1 MMGFEIDYL
10 PVGSGKH
17 SGDAIALRY
26 GNLFGPRSEQVVV
39 VIDGGT
45 KESGQALVDHIN
57 THYGTTKVDYAFCT
71 HADGDHASGLTVV
84 VEQLEVG
91 VLVMQQP
98 WDHAEEIRALFK
110 DGRISDLS
118 LGIRIRKSLQAAHD
132 LETTAME
139 SGVTIVEAFAGD
151 HTPDGVIRVLGPSR
165 DYYQTLICNFR
176 GTPEPKGLVELSLL
190 KAAGVVDQ
198 AVQWFDESLFGESL
212 REPADDTSAEN
223 NSSMILYMEYEGQ
236 GVLFTADAGVPA
248 LTRAADYAGATGIG
262 LQGLRLLH
270 VPHHGSKRNV
280 GPKILNRITAHTA
293 YISASVDGEPK
304 HPSKKVTNALKRRG
318 ASVFTTQGKGIRL
331 HYNAPDR
338 QGWSPAIPVP
348 FYDFVED

>member
-1 MMGFEIDYL
+1 MGFEIDYL
-10 PVGSGKH
+10 PVGNGKQ

-26 GNLFGPRSEQVVV
+26 GNLFGPRNEQVIVM
-39 VIDGGT
+39 IDGGT
-45 KESGQALVDHIN
+45 KEAGQALVNHVI
-57 THYGTTKVDYAFCT
+57 THYGTRKVDYVFCT
-71 HADGDHASGLTVV
+71 HADGDHASGLTIV

-91 VLVMQQP
+91 VLIMQQP
-98 WDHAEEIRALFK
+98 WDHAEEIRSLFK
-110 DGRISDLS
+110 DGRITDLS

-132 LETTAME
+132 LERTAIE
-139 SGVTIVEAFAGD
+139 NGVTIVEAFAGD
-151 HTPDGVIRVLGPSR
+151 YTPDGAIRVLGPSR

-198 AVQWFDESLFGESL
+198 TVQWFDERLFGESL
-212 REPADDTSAEN
+212 REPSEDTSAEN
-223 NSSMILYMEYEGQ
+223 NSSMILYMEYEGM
-236 GVLFTADAGVPA
+236 GMLFTGDAGVPA
-248 LTRAADYAGATGIG
+248 LTHAADYAAATGIR

-280 GPKILNRITAHTA
+280 GPRILNRITAETA
-293 YISASVDGEPK
+293 YISASAWGEPK

-318 ASVFTTQGKGIRL
+318 ASVFTTQGKSIRH

-338 QGWSPAIPVP
+338 QGWSSATPVP